1 MPRLRYS
8 AKSKEDLK
16 SIARYIANDNP
27 TAARRWAAKLK
38 AKCRLASQRPN
49 IGEDRADLADDV
61 RATYVGRYIIF
72 FREREGWLEIIRI
85 VPGDLEF
92 PFL

>member
-16 SIARYIANDNP
+16 AIARYIASDNP
-27 TAARRWAAKLK
+27 TAARRWAARMK
-38 AKCRLASQRPN
+38 AKCRLASQIPN
-49 IGEDRADLADDV
+49 LGQDRSDLAEGV
-61 RATYVGRYIIF
+61 RETYVGRYIIF
-72 FREREGWLEIIRI
+72 FRERAGWLEVLRI

>member
-16 SIARYIANDNP
+16 SIARYIAKDNP
-27 TAARRWAAKLK
+27 TAARRWAEKLK
-38 AKCRLASQRPN
+38 AKCRLVSQIPN
-49 IGEDRADLADDV
+49 IGEDRSDLADGV
-61 RATYVGRYIIF
+61 RETYVGRYIIF
-72 FREREGWLEIIRI
+72 FREYKGWLEVIRI

-92 PFL
+92 PFR

>member
-8 AKSKEDLK
+8 AQSKEDLK

-27 TAARRWAAKLK
+27 TAARQWAAKLRE
-38 AKCRLASQRPN
+38 KCRLISQQPK
-49 IGEDRADLADDV
+49 IGDSRSDLAMGI
-61 RATYVGRYIIF
+61 RASYVGRYIIF
-72 FREREGWLEIIRI
+72 FRESEGWLEIVRI